1 MFTIPY
7 IESEEFFTAKKCFF
21 TIVKY
26 IFFNYIFLNNNELTK
41 KIKKINLVS

>member
-7 IESEEFFTAKKCFF
+7 IESEEFF

-26 IFFNYIFLNNNELTK
+26 IFFNYIFLNNNELTN
-41 KIKKINLVS
+41 KIKK